1 MGGAGRR
8 GNAPAWRERGADR
21 AVYLGPMSRS
31 TRASASARS
40 PRARAAAAFVA
51 STLLPAALGAQAGRS
66 TGDPARLIPLPQSSV
81 IFARDGSTIIGEVG
95 RELRTNATLRTLPRY
110 LPAAFVAVE
119 DKRFYQHNG
128 VDVVGIAGALR
139 DAIGGEAR
147 GASTITQQ
155 LVGNM
160 HPDAVDRRDRS
171 IERKVREQQAAIAM
185 DRRYPKEQILEA
197 YLNTISFN
205 HGWYGVD
212 AAARHYFG
220 HPASRVTLAEA
231 ASLAA
236 MPKSPVLYDPSRYP
250 ERNRERRDLILDL
263 MAEQGYV
270 TRAQA
275 AAAKA
280 EPVRVAAD
288 DGVLGASRYFVRV
301 VQLQAQ
307 RAGVRLADGGYRVL
321 TTLDPALQLAAA
333 HALAEQAAALERTKG
348 WRHQTLAQYQR
359 QKAAGQNAAAA
370 RKPAYLQG
378 AVVAMDPATG
388 EVRALVGGRD
398 YDDSPYNRAV
408 EARRQ
413 PGSSFKPFVYA
424 AAIAQGVP
432 PNATVGD
439 TAVRVP
445 LPDGRVYAPSNSD
458 NQFLG
463 LLTMRE
469 ALARSRNPVA
479 VQLWQQAT
487 PDSVVA
493 LARRAGVNAVI
504 PPYPSSALGAA
515 AVRPIDFVAAYANFA
530 TPGRHA
536 EPRFVVRAETQA
548 GRAVWTPAP
557 AAPAPGVDPGVAYI
571 VRDMLR
577 DVVDRGTAAS
587 VRRYVPARIPAA
599 GKTGTTNDNADVWFV
614 GMTPDLVAGVWLG
627 FDAPTTI
634 TAGAAGGTL
643 AAPVWGQ
650 MVATWYQNR
659 QPGAAWDATPPPGVV
674 TAELDRQTGL
684 PADSTT
690 PPQRRYTEYF
700 LDGTQPGARPFDP
713 ITIFRAG
720 AVGP

>member
-1 MGGAGRR
+1 MRLPVPVRPRLRFAAGA
-8 GNAPAWRERGADR
+8 
-21 AVYLGPMSRS
+21 L
-31 TRASASARS
+31 
-40 PRARAAAAFVA
+40 AAAALAV
-51 STLLPAALGAQAGRS
+51 PAPGATSALAAQRPAGG
-66 TGDPARLIPLPQSSV
+66 TGEPWRIVPLPQSSL
-81 IFARDGSTIIGEVG
+81 IYARDGSTVIGEVG
-95 RELRTNATLRTLPRY
+95 RQVRTSVALRSLPRH
-110 LPAAFVAVE
+110 LPAAFIAVE

-128 VDVVGIAGALR
+128 VDVVGIAGALK
-139 DAIGGEAR
+139 DAIGGDAR

-160 HPDAVDRRDRS
+160 HPDAIDRRDRS
-171 IERKVREQQAAIAM
+171 IERKVREQQAAVEM
-185 DRRYPKEQILEA
+185 DRRYSKAEILEA
-197 YLNTISFN
+197 YLNTIYFN
-205 HGWYGVD
+205 HGWYGID

-220 HPASRVTLAEA
+220 KPAARVTLAEA

-236 MPKSPVLYDPSRYP
+236 MPKSPVLYDPSRHP

-275 AAAKA
+275 AEAKR
-280 EPVRVAAD
+280 EPVRTAGD
-288 DGVLGASRYFVRV
+288 DGVLGASRYFARV

-307 RAGVRLADGGYRVL
+307 RAGVRLDEGGFRVV

-333 HALAEQAAALERTKG
+333 RALADQAAALERAKG
-348 WRHQTLAQYQR
+348 WRHPTLAEYR
-359 QKAAGQNAAAA
+359 RRKAAGGAGA
-370 RKPAYLQG
+370 PEYLQG

-424 AAIAQGVP
+424 AAVAQGVP
-432 PNATVGD
+432 PNAVVGD
-439 TAVRVP
+439 TAVRVA
-445 LPDGRVYAPSNSD
+445 LPDGRVYAPGNAD

-469 ALARSRNPVA
+469 ALVRSRNPVA

-493 LARRAGVNAVI
+493 LARRAGVNAAI
-504 PPYPSSALGAA
+504 PAYPSSALGAA
-515 AVRPIDFVAAYANFA
+515 AVRPIDFVAAYATFA
-530 TPGRHA
+530 TLGRHP
-536 EPRFVVRAETQA
+536 EPRFLTRVEDRS
-548 GRAVWTPAP
+548 GRSVYAAP
-557 AAPAPGVDPGVAYI
+557 AASAGGAADPRVAYI

-577 DVVDRGTAAS
+577 DVVDRGTAAG
-587 VRRYVPARIPAA
+587 VRRFLPARVPAA

-627 FDAPTTI
+627 FDRPRTI
-634 TAGAAGGTL
+634 TPGAAGGTL

-650 MVATWYQNR
+650 MVARWYQNR
-659 QPGAAWDATPPPGVV
+659 APGEGWDAAPPAGVV
-674 TAELDRQTGL
+674 AAELDRQTGL

-690 PPQRRYTEYF
+690 PPARRYTEYF
-700 LDGTQPGARPFDP
+700 LDGTQPGAQAFDP
-713 ITIFRAG
+713 YTVFRAG